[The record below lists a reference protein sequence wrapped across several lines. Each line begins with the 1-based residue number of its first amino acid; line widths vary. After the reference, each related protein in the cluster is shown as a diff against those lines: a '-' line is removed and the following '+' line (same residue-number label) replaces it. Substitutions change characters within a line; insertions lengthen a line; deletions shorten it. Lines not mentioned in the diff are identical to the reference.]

1 MKQKLV
7 ILGAI
12 FAFCSL
18 AVRAQVQEMIYQ
30 GFESG
35 ETVRYHTTPSTAAT
49 TSTTV
54 YRSGERSIHLV
65 QQTDNEVVFMLDT
78 LDFRSN
84 TALHYIALM
93 FDHICNVP
101 QNGPNDYAMGMIYY
115 KRAHQTEN
123 QWVAVSSQEYD
134 RTGNF
139 SSEFIHVGAFN
150 TMSYADWNET
160 TVANNNMW
168 KSERFNLNNVIT
180 ASVPVNERLLLVKF
194 VLKRRTLSGQA
205 DTNRIGWW
213 IDNIRVNSSA
223 DPMVTPKINMML
235 YPDGYKLASSRGARV
250 ELEATTAV
258 TSGINP
264 DSVYINYKAGS
275 DQTIHRLP
283 MTLKPGT
290 TNRYIARIPFCGYDT
305 VMQFYC
311 VARDATSNANMVT
324 FPAAANSWVSYICV
338 RDTVQPG
345 TTTPE
350 GFTGTRDF
358 NLLPFPAS
366 ADHKSEWV
374 YDSALLRNAG
384 YGPGAITSFRYTL
397 ASNTVPQNRPRF
409 QLRLRN
415 LPADYVVD
423 TISFNNVPFWSDYMQ
438 IVYDSAYN
446 IGTLSAG
453 TQQTFTFQDTFFYAG
468 NDILV
473 QVIYDG
479 NVDPASTSV
488 KMIPAHPS
496 KHTLLLYGVTASNGF
511 NAFTA
516 SQFNKSN
523 YTLGLRPA
531 FVFNEYPNQPLVFD
545 AGISELVDPSYTV
558 PMTSNPGSITV
569 KLKNFGAAAFNG
581 IRISY
586 RIVTIDND
594 TILGHYDW
602 TGTLN
607 GSQTL
612 NAGDEVPVTI
622 TNSVSLAAGFYK
634 LCVWVEDSLTVGG
647 QQFRDHEPLNDTL
660 STSFIVCEGPLNGVR
675 NIGGS
680 NADYNTVD
688 EFLLSLSRCGM
699 DDSLVVRLAPGGY
712 PAFTMPTV
720 SGLTEQHYLV
730 FESMNDTVAAIYAD
744 TTTTQSA
751 IVNLEN
757 VANVRFRNV
766 RFERRNAS
774 MEGTSLANMV
784 QMGPN
789 STNCHF
795 KGCVF
800 VDSIANPVASVRIA
814 AMLNSGYANNLLVDS
829 CTFIGGRV
837 GVDVKGLASDI
848 RATGNVVRRSLFRNQ
863 NESAVRVENQTGIV
877 VEDNQMY
884 DVLGN
889 SSYVV
894 QMSECYGVTK
904 LQRNRIY
911 TSHGAGAVGVSN
923 IIGTEDGHALVV
935 NNMVVCNDDGMS
947 NLMRTAFNII
957 QGNYIDVLYNSV
969 KMTAPARGNV
979 AAATFGGG
987 LLNNSRFMNNIVV
1000 TLDEVN
1006 YALSYLPLNSTTNL
1020 VCNNVYYSQSPVMN
1034 RKGSSSYSTIATWV
1048 NAVPEDTTS
1057 LFLNPNYLNGSL
1069 VDLRTYNRQIKGLG
1083 IPFASVPTDL
1093 FGNPRDTVASCVGA
1107 FEFVS
1112 LDYDF
1117 EPESMLSPLAE
1128 DCYMPDQVELV
1139 VVMRNSGV
1147 HSYTYG
1153 VGQNLQ
1159 LSYQVN
1165 GGTVTTFNVTQ
1176 SVPAEDTV
1184 TLHTGHTM
1192 HLPANGVEDST
1203 YIVRV
1208 WTSYQDDPNQTNDTN
1223 SFTVISRYHP
1233 AAPDDDT
1240 VWTAYATSTVVTPT
1254 QGVDT
1259 WAVYE
1264 DTTAPERPSQIY
1276 WYHNVNDAEPFF
1288 VGRSYTTDTLRE
1300 NTQYY
1305 IRQRRSMPIVRFT
1318 QVELLH
1324 TNTPEGLTSPMPY
1337 WIESGRKVAIQMT
1350 NIGDATAY
1358 LEGDT
1363 LMTVSTK
1370 ASLNNKNYVF
1380 GNVKIEPGR
1389 SLVIQYM
1396 ANGVTDSSVTIRN
1409 ASLTSAIAYNDNIA
1423 YVYKSGGVV
1432 EDVVPFNNVI
1442 NGTYPTNQTV
1452 KWSTIGVPSYVWRGD
1467 AIPFENNI
1475 AGVYRTAFNGDSTD
1489 WVLASADN
1497 PMFLG
1502 STRSE
1507 WTRYIDRG
1515 CDGEF
1520 ATMTVAILDP
1530 PAVELE
1536 VEEPVLPD
1544 GGCGLGNENVTVT
1557 VHNYGTNNV
1566 SSFQLNYSIDGT
1578 NVVTE
1583 TVTAG
1588 VGSNDSVT
1596 YTFSTPLNLAFGV
1609 DTMITVRVW
1618 VTAYPGDN
1626 EQSNDTNQASVTS
1639 WYTPVTPD
1647 IIAPRQ
1653 VDYAARDTITLNSPA
1668 GTIPVWYDY
1677 DMNAV
1682 DTANTHVTDILYFG
1696 GTMGVKYMAIYDKY
1710 NVVGTGVTVANKT
1723 AYPQPYQ
1730 PNNTYAKQQYIY
1742 SASELAAAG
1751 LSAGKIYSIGF
1762 FLDSIYK
1769 VNNTTQRDSVVFSNY
1784 IISLGLSSDTI
1795 FSANNSWKA
1804 TTQVYQRQPMTIYRS
1819 QSKQWVNH
1827 LLDTPFYWDGTSSIV
1842 VEVYHTVPAAITTG
1856 VQSRYTAK
1864 TNTTLYKAQNSAL
1877 AVDFNGNGTR
1887 NANRPNIQFMDK
1899 TYGCAS
1905 DIRTYHV
1912 TVDNVPDVDAA
1923 LSWPDGSDTIV
1934 YNSCDSVAPI
1944 VNIRNQGDSTLY
1956 GLKLYYFV
1964 DDEAVDSTM
1973 VSDTILQG
1981 QLYGAQI
1988 FSRGFTPGRH
1998 TVTVVAGATDD
2009 NVTSNDTI
2017 SLSFMVRFC
2026 GGTYTIGPDSAADYH
2041 SFGAAIDTLNIVGI
2055 AGPVTFQVA
2064 NGRYQ
2069 EQIMLGNVY
2078 GSSVANTITFSG
2090 QNDSV
2095 WLTAATTQAANYVMK
2110 LDGVSNVRIN
2120 NITIAS
2126 RPASGNYGNAL
2137 LINNSSNVVITNSN
2151 LRVKGTIANKD
2162 ASCLVLQGDVEN
2174 IRLNYNVMDSGYY
2187 SINAGAVQSL
2197 SRLTVTNNTFNG
2209 FAYWGVY
2216 VRGAESVRIDQNE
2229 MRSGNAT
2236 NSRGLIGV
2244 YLAAITD
2251 TVSIQKNQIYL
2262 LDATQGAKRGIQ
2274 LENVCGTVL
2283 NQGFIANN
2291 MISTYGTGSKGLP
2304 NINSKA
2310 ASAGIVIDSSST
2322 YLNVFFNTVRVF
2334 GTIAQN
2340 NVGDL
2345 TYGFFSGNTVAN
2357 LQVMNNIFSN
2367 FSYGFAYYVS
2377 APNTVTT
2384 SNFNAYYTQ
2393 AVQSPPFF
2401 WGLGY
2406 QSLAFL
2412 QATNHDDGNSLFE
2425 EPYFVSEADLHLTM
2439 TNLVDRAQY
2448 NTDVPDDIDG
2458 NIRPQIP
2465 TPTIGAHEMER
2476 LTHDM
2481 AIVRVIEPVYDA
2493 NPQNVEG
2500 DSLRVIV
2507 KFYNNGRSNEMNVR
2521 WYTYVDSLPPAAA
2534 AVMHSDT
2541 ISLGSFAPRQFKT
2554 DTVKIPTVLGIINS
2568 QLLRVVLICETEPD
2582 STLGNNI
2589 DSARFFLDPA
2599 YNLKAHSVDVIYP
2612 QTIAGNNGC
2621 DMRRSQVTIT
2631 LKNEGRK
2638 PFTAGTQI
2646 KIGYHAEVKTPAN
2659 LVIPTMPDTVE
2670 EWVTFDDDLLPL
2682 ASATKVFNFDSL
2694 ANLYPTDTALNIQV
2708 KVRGWC
2714 NYQYDVTPA
2723 NDTTAYIQRNSNYT
2737 PDSPH
2742 GFDTTLAYGTWG
2754 AVRAEQHNSH
2764 AAGSLAAGRPI
2775 RWYRD
2780 STAAPFYSPSQ
2791 YNASRIWNTTPQYFH
2806 DSTYYLCCI
2815 SDKQCTSL
2823 YSPVTVHV
2831 APPVAHDIAYEAVL
2845 APLGSRV
2852 YMEDDT
2858 VRLRIANYGSN
2869 PESNFPVTYQ
2879 LKNGNNVL
2887 QSVTETVTA
2896 TIQPGD
2902 TYIFTFDSLLT
2913 GINQPNLH
2921 TPTTQK
2927 NFTLNVWTDL
2937 ATDMVRRNDTIRT
2950 PYTFNSLSEGLYAYT
2965 YPYDPTFD
2973 ITRVSFNQIDI
2984 EMPPM
2989 GRGYNNLAS
2998 YAAPDYPVVHVR
3010 RGTQDS
3016 LLLSITP
3023 LDATVQTFR
3032 LKTWVFIDFDRSG
3045 LFSIDEAVVD
3055 AETFYENETPSYLI
3069 TIPQSASYGYMRMRV
3084 VVGLYS
3090 SFSDGGYWPVFGI
3103 PPDLDGHTI
3112 DFLLFVDEESPEKD
3126 IAFTQLVTQR
3136 SPLITDNT
3144 PRVVKFRMT
3153 NLGTQTLTNLDINYS
3168 FVGDTIDTTAT
3179 GVLHWTGNLAGGT
3192 STIVSLPEHVF
3203 PYGVSTLTIW
3213 HDLDGDANP
3222 GNNSLT
3228 HEYNKFYV
3236 VTLIMNDDFEGDN
3249 LWYAPTGYNENTP
3262 NYSEYTHNYWSLGM
3276 PRKTRLDTTYSGVK
3290 AWVTDLERS
3299 IATGNRGNVSY
3310 LYTPIINISQIRP
3323 DTISFRLRRNILNES
3338 SLHVEFFNFEN
3349 KWVKLDHEDVRTF
3362 YNDTLERIFN
3372 GTTSNNESYTRYYI
3386 PSSLVSGDFPERLQ
3400 FRLVYTTP
3408 MGSANATFGEG
3419 CAVDDF
3425 RIGRAR
3431 RNVDIGVIDIT
3442 KPIAPKYGQT
3452 LYPEVVVKNYGT
3464 DTIRQFQIAYTHYG
3478 TNLASESTI
3487 NTVLAPLATDTF
3499 LFDAPFVVTSDFPD
3513 TFYIQA
3519 FTINAADIYYDNDS
3533 AKRPFYLAPLDND
3546 ISAEEF
3552 MAPLSYVIA
3561 GDTNVLV
3568 TMRMRNFG
3576 VNPIHH
3582 AVASYTVNGLY
3593 RVDEDVDFNALL
3605 GRPLQSME
3613 YYNYTF
3619 HQHMRAFMGLMNL
3632 TAFIKSD
3639 TNEYIYNDT
3648 ITKRVEGI
3656 TSVSDLAAAAVIL
3669 DTSSLNNVGIGLV
3682 IDNRGARGANYFEV
3696 GFWIDNDTSTMVRET
3711 YARNMPLPAL
3721 SRGYYLF
3728 DSILPV
3734 RSAPYSYVSAFVH
3747 IENDNDPS
3755 NDTTSVF
3762 AEQYT
3767 DIEVVKVMVE
3777 ENASNDCRV
3786 FMEMRNIGNLALVD
3800 KNLRLRATINGNDLS
3815 YNVRRRVNAGE
3826 TIHVEFDRT
3835 IPKSPTRHYEGTG
3848 RVLDIPGDNNSANN
3862 QTSVIEVVNYVEGI
3876 PTVNADRFV
3885 LDQNY
3890 PNPFTH
3896 QTTIPFTLPT
3906 AANVRFFIMDAMGH
3920 IVHTFERFYQA
3931 GDNTIIVDMDAYPA
3945 GIYFYGIEVDGQ
3957 RQMRKMILR

>member
-7 ILGAI
+7 IFGAI
-12 FAFCSL
+12 FALCSL

-35 ETVRYHTTPSTAAT
+35 EQPRYQVTPSTGAT

-54 YRSGERSIHLV
+54 YMSGERSIHLV

-84 TALHYIALM
+84 TSLHYIALT
-93 FDHICNVP
+93 FDHICHVLKNSGL
-101 QNGPNDYAMGMIYY
+101 QADIGMIYY
-115 KRAHQTEN
+115 KRAHQTED
-123 QWVAVSSQEYD
+123 QWMACSNQEYD
-134 RTGNF
+134 RTGTF
-139 SSEFIHVGAFN
+139 STDFTQNSAFHSLSYSE
-150 TMSYADWNET
+150 WNNV
-160 TVANNNMW
+160 TVPANNTMW
-168 KSERFNLNNVIT
+168 KSERFNINNLIT
-180 ASVPVNERLLLVKF
+180 SSVPVNERLVLIKF

-205 DTNRIGWW
+205 DTNCVGWW
-213 IDNIRVNSSA
+213 LDNIKVRASA

-235 YPDGYKLASSRGARV
+235 YPDGYKLASSRGARI

-258 TSGINP
+258 ASGINP
-264 DSVYINYKAGS
+264 DSVYINYKTGS
-275 DQTIHRLP
+275 DPTVYRLP
-283 MTLKPGT
+283 MMLKSGT
-290 TNRYIARIPFCGYDT
+290 TNRYVARIPFCGFDT
-305 VMQFYC
+305 VMQFNC
-311 VARDATSNANMVT
+311 VARDATSNANKVT
-324 FPAAANSWVSYICV
+324 FPPTEDSWVSYICV

-350 GFTGTRDF
+350 GFNGAYNY

-374 YDSALLRNAG
+374 YDSALLRSAG

-397 ASNTVPQNRPRF
+397 AGNTVNQNRPRF
-409 QLRLRN
+409 QLRMKN
-415 LPADYVVD
+415 IPSNYVVD
-423 TISFNNVPFWSDYMQ
+423 TTAYSIPFYSDYMQ

-479 NVDPASTSV
+479 NVDPAATSI
-488 KMIPAHPS
+488 KMIQCHPS
-496 KHTLLLYGVTASNGF
+496 KHTLFLYGVTASNGF

-516 SQFNKSN
+516 SQFSKANQ
-523 YTLGLRPA
+523 TTGLRPA

-545 AGISELVDPSYTV
+545 AGISELVDPNYTV
-558 PMTSNPGSITV
+558 PMTTNPGSITV
-569 KLKNFGAAAFNG
+569 KLKNYGAVAFNA

-586 RIVTIDND
+586 RIITTDND
-594 TILGHYDW
+594 TIFGHYDW
-602 TGTLN
+602 SGTLN

-622 TNSVSLAAGFYK
+622 TDTVSLSAGYYN
-634 LCVWVEDSLTVGG
+634 LCVWVEDTLTASG
-647 QQFRDHEPLNDTL
+647 QQYRDHEPLNDTL
-660 STSFIVCEGPLNGVR
+660 CTPFIVCDGPLSGVR

-680 NADYNTVD
+680 NPDYNTIE
-688 EFLLSLSRCGM
+688 EFLLSLNRCGM
-699 DDSLVVRLAPGGY
+699 DDSLVVRLAPGSY

-720 SGLTEQHYLV
+720 NGLTEQHYLV
-730 FESMNDTVAAIYAD
+730 FESMVDTMKAAIYAD
-744 TTTTQSA
+744 TLTTQNS
-751 IVNLEN
+751 IVNMEN

-766 RFERRNAS
+766 RFVRRNAS
-774 MEGTSLANMV
+774 MDGVALANMV
-784 QMGPN
+784 LMGP
-789 STNCHF
+789 SSANCRF
-795 KGCVF
+795 EKCDF
-800 VDSIANPVASVRIA
+800 IDSVENPVASIRIV
-814 AMLNSGYANNLLVDS
+814 AMLNNGYASTLLVDS

-837 GVDVKGLASDI
+837 GVDVKGLAADI

-863 NESAVRVENQTGIV
+863 NESAVRVENQTGII
-877 VEDNQMY
+877 VEDNEMY

-894 QMSECYGVTK
+894 QMSECYGATK

-923 IIGTEDGHALVV
+923 IFGTTDVHALVA
-935 NNMVVCNDDGMS
+935 NNMVVCNDDGSS

-957 QGNYIDVLYNSV
+957 QGTYIDVVYNSV

-987 LLNNSRFMNNIVV
+987 VLNNSCFMNNIVV

-1006 YALSYLPLNSTTNL
+1006 YALSYLPLTSTTNI
-1020 VCNNVYYSQSPVMN
+1020 VCNNVYYSLSPVMN
-1034 RKGSSSYSTIATWV
+1034 RKGSSSYGSIAAWI

-1083 IPFASVPTDL
+1083 IPFASVTTDL
-1093 FGNPRDTVASCVGA
+1093 YGNPRDTVASCVGA

-1165 GGTVTTFNVTQ
+1165 DGAVTTFNVTQ

-1184 TLHTGHTM
+1184 TLYTGHTM
-1192 HLPANGVEDST
+1192 HLPANGVEDSN
-1203 YIVRV
+1203 YIIRV
-1208 WTSYQDDPNQTNDTN
+1208 WTSYQNDPNQTNDTN
-1223 SFTVISRYHP
+1223 SFAVISRYHP

-1240 VWTAYATSTVVTPT
+1240 AWTAYATSTIVTPT
-1254 QGVDT
+1254 QGVDM
-1259 WAVYE
+1259 WSVYE
-1264 DTTAPERPSQIY
+1264 DTTAPNRPSQIY
-1276 WYHNVNDAEPFF
+1276 WYHSMNDAEPFY
-1288 VGRSYTTDTLRE
+1288 VGHSYTTDTLRE

-1318 QVELLH
+1318 QVELLRSNA
-1324 TNTPEGLTSPMPY
+1324 TVGLTSPMPY

-1358 LEGDT
+1358 LQDDT

-1370 ASLNNKNYVF
+1370 AALNNKKYVF
-1380 GNVKIEPGR
+1380 GNVKIEPGH

-1409 ASLTSAIAYNDNIA
+1409 ASLTSTIAYNDNIA
-1423 YVYKSGGVV
+1423 YVYKSKGVV

-1452 KWSTIGVPSYVWRGD
+1452 KWSTLGVPSYVWNSD

-1489 WVLASADN
+1489 WVYSSADN

-1515 CDGEF
+1515 CEGEF

-1530 PAVELE
+1530 PAVELD
-1536 VEEPVLPD
+1536 VEAPVLPD
-1544 GGCGLGNENVTVT
+1544 GGCGLGNENVSVT
-1557 VHNYGTNNV
+1557 VRNYGTTDV
-1566 SSFQLNYSIDGT
+1566 PSFQLNYSVDGT
-1578 NVVTE
+1578 NIVTE
-1583 TVTAG
+1583 TVAAG
-1588 VGSNDSVT
+1588 VSSNDSVT
-1596 YTFSTPLNLAFGV
+1596 YTFATPLNLAFGV
-1609 DTMITVRVW
+1609 DTIITVRVW

-1626 EQSNDTNQASVTS
+1626 ERANDTNQASVVS
-1639 WYTPVTPD
+1639 WFTPVMPD
-1647 IIAPRQ
+1647 VIADRT
-1653 VDYAARDTITLNSPA
+1653 VAYADRDTITLTAPA

-1682 DTANTHVTDILYFG
+1682 DTATTHVSDILYYG
-1696 GTMGVKYMAIYDKY
+1696 GTMGVKYMAIYDRY
-1710 NVVGTGVTVANKT
+1710 NVVGTGVTVPTKT

-1742 SASELAAAG
+1742 SASELSSAG

-1769 VNNTTQRDSVVFSNY
+1769 VNNTTQRDSVEFSNY
-1784 IISLGLSSDTI
+1784 IISLGLTSDTI

-1804 TTQVYQRQPMTIYRS
+1804 TTQVFQRQPMTIYRS
-1819 QSKQWVNH
+1819 QSKQWVDH
-1827 LLDTPFYWDGTSSIV
+1827 PLDTPFYWDGTSSIV
-1842 VEVYHTVPAAITTG
+1842 VEVYHTIPTAITTG

-1864 TNTTLYKAQNSAL
+1864 TNTTLYKAQNTAL
-1877 AVDFNGNGTR
+1877 AFDFNGNGTR

-1905 DIRTYHV
+1905 DTRTYHV
-1912 TVDNVPDVDAA
+1912 SVDNVPAVDAA
-1923 LSWPDGSDTIV
+1923 LSWPISLDTGV
-1934 YNSCDSVAPI
+1934 HAYNSCDSITPM
-1944 VNIRNQGDSTLY
+1944 VNIRNQGDSLLC

-1973 VSDTILQG
+1973 VTDTILQG
-1981 QLYGAQI
+1981 QLYGAPL
-1988 FSRGFTPGRH
+1988 FRRVFTPGRH
-1998 TVTVVAGATDD
+1998 VLTVVAAAEND
-2009 NVTSNDTI
+2009 NVASNDTI
-2017 SLSFMVRFC
+2017 SRSFMVRFC
-2026 GGTYTIGPDSAADYH
+2026 GGVYTIGSDSVADY
-2041 SFGAAIDTLNIVGI
+2041 STFGAAIDTLNIVGI
-2055 AGPVTFQVA
+2055 AGAVTFLVS
-2064 NGRYQ
+2064 NGGYP
-2069 EQIMLGNVY
+2069 EQLVLGNVY
-2078 GSSVANTITFSG
+2078 GSSASNTITFSG
-2090 QNDSV
+2090 QGDSV

-2110 LDGVSNVRIN
+2110 LDGASNVRIN

-2162 ASCLVLQGDVEN
+2162 ASCLVLQGDIEN
-2174 IRLNYNVMDSGYY
+2174 LRLRYNVMDSGYY
-2187 SINAGAVQSL
+2187 SINAASTQSL
-2197 SRLTVTNNTFNG
+2197 SSIIVTNNQFNG
-2209 FAYWGVY
+2209 FAYWGIY

-2229 MRSGNAT
+2229 FRSGNAT
-2236 NSRGLIGV
+2236 NSRGLIGI
-2244 YLAAITD
+2244 YLASVTD
-2251 TVSIQKNQIYL
+2251 TVSIQKNGIYL

-2304 NINSKA
+2304 NLNSKT

-2334 GTIAQN
+2334 GTTAQN
-2340 NVGDL
+2340 AGDL
-2345 TYGFFSGNTVAN
+2345 TYGFFSGNTVSN

-2377 APNTVTT
+2377 SQTSITT
-2384 SNFNAYYTQ
+2384 SNFNDYYTQ
-2393 AVQSPPFF
+2393 SAAPFF

-2412 QATNHDDGNSLFE
+2412 QANNHDDGNSLFD

-2439 TNLVDRAQY
+2439 TNLVDMAQY

-2465 TPTIGAHEMER
+2465 TPTIGAHEMDR

-2481 AIVRVIEPVYDA
+2481 AIVRIIEPILNA
-2493 NPQNVEG
+2493 NPQNVES
-2500 DSLRVIV
+2500 DSLRIIV

-2521 WYTYVDSLPPAAA
+2521 WYAYVDSLPAAAA
-2534 AVMHSDT
+2534 AVMHTDT
-2541 ISLGSFAPRQFKT
+2541 IPLGSFAPRQFKT
-2554 DTVKIPTVLGIINS
+2554 DTVMIPTVLGVINT

-2582 STLGNNI
+2582 STLANNV
-2589 DSARFFLDPA
+2589 DSAQFFLDPA

-2612 QTIAGNNGC
+2612 NTIAGTNGC

-2638 PFTAGTQI
+2638 TFKSGTQI

-2670 EWVTFDDDLLPL
+2670 EWVSFDDDLLPL
-2682 ASATKVFNFDSL
+2682 ASATKIFNFDSL
-2694 ANLYPTDTALNIQV
+2694 ANLYPTDTTLNIQV
-2708 KVRGWC
+2708 KVNGWC
-2714 NYQYDVTPA
+2714 NYQYDVMPA
-2723 NDTTAYIQRNSNYT
+2723 NDTTAFIQRNSNYT

-2791 YNASRIWNTTPQYFH
+2791 YNASRIWNNTPQYFH

-2858 VRLRIANYGSN
+2858 VRLRVANYGSN

-2887 QSVTETVTA
+2887 QTVTETVTA
-2896 TIQPGD
+2896 TIQPGE

-2950 PYTFNSLSEGLYAYT
+2950 PYTFNSLAEGLYTYT
-2965 YPYDPTFD
+2965 TPNQPSFD

-2998 YAAPDYPVVHVR
+2998 YTAPDHPVVHVR

-3016 LLLSITP
+3016 LILSITP

-3032 LKTWVFIDFDRSG
+3032 LKTWVFIDYDRSG
-3045 LFSIDEAVVD
+3045 LFSVDEAVVD
-3055 AETFYENETPSYLI
+3055 AESFYEDETPSYLI

-3084 VVGLYS
+3084 VVGLYA
-3090 SFSDGGYWPVFGI
+3090 SFTEAGYWPTFGI
-3103 PPDLDGHTI
+3103 PAEADGHTI

-3126 IAFTQLVTQR
+3126 IALTQMVTMR

-3144 PRVVKFRMT
+3144 PREVKFRMT

-3168 FVGDTIDTTAT
+3168 FVGDTIDTTAS

-3192 STIVSLPEHVF
+3192 STIVTLPPHVF

-3213 HDLDGDANP
+3213 HELEGDANP

-3262 NYSEYTHNYWSLGM
+3262 NYSEYTHNFWELGM

-3299 IATGNRGNVSY
+3299 IATGTRGNVSY

-3323 DTISFRLRRNILNES
+3323 DTIAFRLRRNILNES

-3349 KWVKLDHEDVRTF
+3349 KWVKLDHDSVLTF
-3362 YNDTLERIFN
+3362 YNDDENRVFN

-3408 MGSANATFGEG
+3408 MGSANATYGEG

-3431 RNVDIGVIDIT
+3431 RNVDVGVIDIT

-3519 FTINAADIYYDNDS
+3519 FTIQAADIYYDNDS
-3533 AKRPFYLAPLDND
+3533 TKKPFYLAPLDND

-3568 TMRMRNFG
+3568 TMRVRNFG
-3576 VNPIHH
+3576 LNPIHN

-3593 RVDEDVDFNALL
+3593 RVDEQVDFNALL

-3656 TSVSDLAAAAVIL
+3656 TSVSDLAASAVIL
-3669 DTSSLNNVGIGLV
+3669 DTSSLNDVRIGLV

-3711 YARNMPLPAL
+3711 YTRALPLPAL

-3747 IENDNDPS
+3747 IDNDNDPT
-3755 NDTTSVF
+3755 NDTTNVF

-3786 FMEMRNIGNLALVD
+3786 FMEMTNIGNLALVD

-3848 RVLDIPGDNNSANN
+3848 RVLEIPGDNNNANN
-3862 QTSVIEVVNYVEGI
+3862 QTSVVEVINYMEGI

-3920 IVHTFERFYQA
+3920 IVHTLERFYQA

>member
-7 ILGAI
+7 IFGAI

-30 GFESG
+30 GFEAG
-35 ETVRYHTTPSTAAT
+35 EQVRYHTTPSTAST

-54 YRSGERSIHLV
+54 YMSGERSIHLL
-65 QQTDNEVVFMLDT
+65 QRTDSEVVFMLDT

-84 TALHYIALM
+84 TSLRYIALQ

-101 QNGPNDYAMGMIYY
+101 SNDGEATMCRIYY
-115 KRAHQTEN
+115 KRANQTDD
-123 QWVAVSSQEYD
+123 QWTAMSSQEYD
-134 RTGNF
+134 KTGSYSN
-139 SSEFIHVGAFN
+139 EFTHIGAFN
-150 TMSYADWNET
+150 TVSYTEWDAAT
-160 TVANNNMW
+160 IANNSMW
-168 KSERFNLNNVIT
+168 KSERFNLNNWMT
-180 ASVPVNERLLLVKF
+180 SSVATSERLGLIKF
-194 VLKRRTLSGQA
+194 VMKRRTLSGQA

-213 IDNIRVNSSA
+213 LDNIKVSASA
-223 DPMVTPKINMML
+223 DPMVTPKITMML
-235 YPDGYKLASSRGARV
+235 YPDGYKLASSRGARI
-250 ELEATTAV
+250 ELEASTAV
-258 TSGINP
+258 ATGINP
-264 DSVYINYKAGS
+264 DSVYINYKVGT
-275 DQTIHRLP
+275 DPTIIRLP
-283 MTLKPGT
+283 MVLKSGT
-290 TNRYIARIPFCGYDT
+290 TNRYVARIPFCGFDT

-311 VARDATSNANMVT
+311 VVRDATSNANMVT
-324 FPAAANSWVSYICV
+324 FPSAANSWVSYICV
-338 RDTVQPG
+338 RDTVQSG
-345 TTTPE
+345 VTTPE
-350 GFTGTRDF
+350 GFAGTHNY

-384 YGPGAITSFRYTL
+384 YGPGAITSFRFTL
-397 ASNTVPQNRPRF
+397 AGNTVPQNRPRF
-409 QLRLRN
+409 QLRMRN
-415 LPADYVVD
+415 MPANYVVD
-423 TISFNNVPFWSDYMQ
+423 TISTNKVPFWSDYMQ

-479 NVDPASTSV
+479 NVDPAATSI
-488 KMIPAHPS
+488 KMIPCHPS
-496 KHTLLLYGVTASNGF
+496 KHTLFLYGVTASNNF

-523 YTLGLRPA
+523 QTTGLRPA

-545 AGISELVDPSYTV
+545 AGISELVDPNYTV
-558 PMTSNPGSITV
+558 PMTTNPGSITV
-569 KLKNFGAAAFNG
+569 KLKNFGAVAFNG
-581 IRISY
+581 VRISY
-586 RIVTIDND
+586 RIVTTDND

-602 TGTLN
+602 VGTLN

-612 NAGDEVPVTI
+612 NAGGEVPVTI
-622 TNSVSLAAGFYK
+622 TDMVSLAAGYYK
-634 LCVWVEDSLTVGG
+634 LCVWVEDTLTAGG
-647 QQFRDHEPLNDTL
+647 QQYRDHEPLNDTMC
-660 STSFIVCEGPLNGVR
+660 TSFIVCDGPLNGVR

-680 NADYNTVD
+680 NADYNTIE

-699 DDSLVVRLAPGGY
+699 DDSLIVRLSPGNY

-720 SGLTEQHYLV
+720 AGLTEQHYLV

-744 TTTTQSA
+744 TTTTQSS

-774 MEGTSLANMV
+774 MEGAALVDMV

-789 STNCHF
+789 STNCRF
-795 KGCVF
+795 ERCEF
-800 VDSIANPVASVRIA
+800 IDSIPNPVASIRIA

-837 GVDVKGLASDI
+837 GVDVKGLAADI

-863 NESAVRVENQTGIV
+863 NESAVRVENQTGV
-877 VEDNQMY
+877 VIEDNQMY

-904 LQRNRIY
+904 LQRNKIY

-923 IIGTEDGHALVV
+923 IIGAENGHALVV
-935 NNMVVCNDDGMS
+935 NNMVVCNDDGTS

-957 QGNYIDVLYNSV
+957 QGSYIDVLYNSV
-969 KMTAPARGNV
+969 KMTAPTRGNV

-987 LLNNSRFMNNIVV
+987 VLNYSRFMNNIVV

-1006 YALSYLPLNSTTNL
+1006 YALSYLPLTSTTNT
-1020 VCNNVYYSQSPVMN
+1020 VCNNVYFSMSPVMN
-1034 RKGSSSYSTIATWV
+1034 RKGSSSYGSIAAWS

-1057 LFLNPNYLNGSL
+1057 ISVNPNFLNGGL
-1069 VDLRTYNRQIKGLG
+1069 VDLRTYNRQIKGRA

-1093 FGNPRDTVASCVGA
+1093 FGTVRDTIAACVGA
-1107 FEFVS
+1107 FEFIS

-1117 EPESMLSPLAE
+1117 EPETMLSPLAE

-1147 HSYTYG
+1147 QSYTYG

-1165 GGTVTTFNVTQ
+1165 GGTPTTFNVTQ

-1184 TLHTGHTM
+1184 TLYTGHTM

-1203 YIVRV
+1203 YTIRV
-1208 WTSYQDDPNQTNDTN
+1208 WTSYQGDPNQTNDTN

-1240 VWTAYATSTVVTPT
+1240 AWTAYATSTTVTPT
-1254 QGVDT
+1254 QGVDM
-1259 WAVYE
+1259 WSVYE
-1264 DTTAPERPSQIY
+1264 DTTAPNRPSQIY
-1276 WYHNVNDAEPFF
+1276 WYHSMNDAEPFY
-1288 VGRSYTTDTLRE
+1288 VGHSYTTDTLRE
-1300 NTQYY
+1300 NTNYY
-1305 IRQRRSMPIVRFT
+1305 IRQRRAMPIVRFT
-1318 QVELLH
+1318 QVELLRSNA
-1324 TNTPEGLTSPMPY
+1324 TVGLTSPMPY

-1358 LEGDT
+1358 LQDDT

-1370 ASLNNKNYVF
+1370 AALNNKKYVF
-1380 GNVKIEPGR
+1380 GNVKIEPGH

-1423 YVYKSGGVV
+1423 YVYKSKGVV

-1452 KWSTIGVPSYVWRGD
+1452 KWSTLGVPSYVWNSD
-1467 AIPFENNI
+1467 AIPFENAI
-1475 AGVYRTAFNGDSTD
+1475 AGVIRVAFNGDSTD

-1515 CDGEF
+1515 CEGEF

-1566 SSFQLNYSIDGT
+1566 SSFQLNYSTDGI

-1596 YTFSTPLNLAFGV
+1596 YTFATPLNLAFGV
-1609 DTMITVRVW
+1609 DTTITVRVW

-1639 WYTPVTPD
+1639 WFTPGMPGV
-1647 IIAPRQ
+1647 IADRT
-1653 VDYAARDTITLNSPA
+1653 VAYADRDTITLNSPA
-1668 GTIPVWYDY
+1668 GTIPVWYNY

-1682 DTANTHVTDILYFG
+1682 DTAITHVSDILYYG
-1696 GTMGVKYMAIYDKY
+1696 GTMGVRYMTVYDRTST
-1710 NVVGTGVTVANKT
+1710 VGASDTAQNKT

-1730 PNNTYAKQQYIY
+1730 PNNKYAKQQYIY
-1742 SASELAAAG
+1742 SASELRAAG
-1751 LSAGKIYSIGF
+1751 LTAGKIYSINF

-1769 VNNTTQRDSVVFSNY
+1769 VNNTTQRDSVVFDEYS
-1784 IISLGLSSDTI
+1784 ISLGLVDDTI
-1795 FSANNSWKA
+1795 FSANNAWKDV
-1804 TTQVYQRQPMTIYRS
+1804 TPVYHRQPMAIYRS
-1819 QSKQWVNH
+1819 QSKQWVSH
-1827 LLDTPFYWDGTSSIV
+1827 QLDTPFQWDGTSSIV
-1842 VEVYHTVPAAITTG
+1842 VQVYHSIQNKITTG
-1856 VQSRYTAK
+1856 VQSRYTSK
-1864 TNTTLYKAQNSAL
+1864 NNTTLYKSQDGAL
-1877 AVDFNGNGTR
+1877 DLGFSGNGTR
-1887 NANRPNIQFMDK
+1887 NAKRPNIQFGDK
-1899 TYGCAS
+1899 IYGCSS
-1905 DIRTYHV
+1905 DIRTYQVNV
-1912 TVDNVPDVDAA
+1912 TNVPAVDAA
-1923 LSWPDGSDTIV
+1923 LTWPEGSNTIV
-1934 YNSCDSVAPI
+1934 YNSCDTIAPV
-1944 VNIRNQGDSTLY
+1944 VNIRNQGDSILC

-1964 DDEAVDSTM
+1964 DDEAMDSTF
-1973 VSDTILQG
+1973 VTDTIYQG
-1981 QLYGAQI
+1981 QLQSATL
-1988 FSRGFTPGRH
+1988 FHRVFTPGRH
-1998 TVTVVAGATDD
+1998 VLTVVAAAEND
-2009 NVTSNDTI
+2009 NVASNDTI
-2017 SLSFMVRFC
+2017 SRSFMVRFC
-2026 GGTYTIGPDSAADYH
+2026 GGVYTIGSDSVADY
-2041 SFGAAIDTLNIVGI
+2041 STFGAAIDTLNIVGI
-2055 AGPVTFQVA
+2055 AGAVTFLVS
-2064 NGRYQ
+2064 NGGYP
-2069 EQIMLGNVY
+2069 EQLVLGNVY
-2078 GSSVANTITFSG
+2078 GSSASNTITFSG
-2090 QNDSV
+2090 QGDSV

-2110 LDGVSNVRIN
+2110 LDGASNVRIN

-2162 ASCLVLQGDVEN
+2162 ASCLVLQGDIEGLKL
-2174 IRLNYNVMDSGYY
+2174 RYNVMDSGYY

-2197 SRLTVTNNTFNG
+2197 SGLTVTNNTFNG
-2209 FAYWGVY
+2209 FAYWCVY
-2216 VRGAESVRIDQNE
+2216 VRGAESVRIDQNQL
-2229 MRSGNAT
+2229 RSGNAT
-2236 NSRGLIGV
+2236 NSRGLIGI

-2251 TVSIQKNQIYL
+2251 TISVQKNQIYL

-2291 MISTYGTGSKGLP
+2291 MISTYGVGSKGLP
-2304 NINSKA
+2304 NLNSKT

-2322 YLNVFFNTVRVF
+2322 YLNVFFNTVRVY
-2334 GTIAQN
+2334 GTTAQN
-2340 NVGDL
+2340 AGDL

-2357 LQVMNNIFSN
+2357 IQVMSNIFSN
-2367 FSYGFAYYVS
+2367 FSLGFAYYVS
-2377 APNTVTT
+2377 SQTSVTT
-2384 SNFNAYYTQ
+2384 SNFNDYYTQ
-2393 AVQSPPFF
+2393 SAAPFF

-2412 QATNHDDGNSLFE
+2412 QAANQDDGNSLFE

-2458 NIRPQIP
+2458 TIRPQIP

-2481 AIVRVIEPVYDA
+2481 AIVRIIEPIYDA

-2521 WYTYVDSLPPAAA
+2521 WYAYVDSIPPDAA

-2554 DTVKIPTVLGIINS
+2554 DTVKIPTYLGVINS

-2582 STLGNNI
+2582 STLGNNS

-2599 YNLKAHSVDVIYP
+2599 YNLKAQSVDVIYP

-2659 LVIPTMPDTVE
+2659 LVIPTMTDVVE

-2682 ASATKVFNFDSL
+2682 ASATKVFTFDSL

-2714 NYQYDVTPA
+2714 NYLYDVTQA

-2754 AVRAEQHNSH
+2754 AVRAEQRNSH
-2764 AAGSLAAGRPI
+2764 AAGSMATGRPI

-2791 YNASRIWNTTPQYFH
+2791 YNASRLWSNTPQYFH

-2831 APPVAHDIAYEAVL
+2831 APPVEHDIAYEAVL

-2858 VRLRIANYGSN
+2858 VRLRIANYGSS
-2869 PESNFPVTYQ
+2869 PESNFPVTYL

-2887 QSVTETVTA
+2887 QTVTDTVTA

-2950 PYTFNSLSEGLYAYT
+2950 PYTFSSKPENTYAVAAPPSET
-2965 YPYDPTFD
+2965 SFD
-2973 ITRVSFNQIDI
+2973 ITRISFNQIDLDL
-2984 EMPPM
+2984 PPL
-2989 GRGYNNLAS
+2989 GRGYTNLAS
-2998 YAAPDYPVVHVR
+2998 YNAPDYPVAHVR

-3016 LLLSITP
+3016 IIIQVTP
-3023 LDATVQTFR
+3023 FDATAQTFR
-3032 LKTWVFIDFDRSG
+3032 LKAWVFIDFDRSG
-3045 LFSIDEAVVD
+3045 VYSLDEMVVSG
-3055 AETFYENETPSYLI
+3055 ETFYDNELAAYSI
-3069 TIPQSASYGYMRMRV
+3069 AIPQSASFGYMRMRV
-3084 VVGLYS
+3084 VVGLYAS
-3090 SFSDGGYWPVFGI
+3090 YSDNSLI
-3103 PPDLDGHTI
+3103 PIYGVSEDLDGHTV
-3112 DFLLFVDEESPEKD
+3112 DFLLFVDEVSPQKD
-3126 IAFTQLVTQR
+3126 LAITQIVNPR
-3136 SPLITDNT
+3136 SPLVTDNT
-3144 PRVVKFRMT
+3144 PKVVSFRMT
-3153 NLGTQTLTNLDINYS
+3153 NLGMQDITNVDINYS
-3168 FVGDTIDTTAT
+3168 FVGDTVDTTAT
-3179 GVLHWTGNLAGGT
+3179 GVIHWTGNLAGGT
-3192 STIVSLPEHVF
+3192 STIVSLPAHTF

-3213 HDLDGDANP
+3213 HEMEGDSNLA
-3222 GNNSLT
+3222 NNSLT
-3228 HEYNKFYV
+3228 REYNKFYV
-3236 VTLIMNDDFEGDN
+3236 VTLVMNDDFESDD
-3249 LWYAPTGYNENTP
+3249 LWYAPTGYNE
-3262 NYSEYTHNYWSLGM
+3262 YTHNFWQRGM
-3276 PRKTRLDTTYSGVK
+3276 PRKDRLDTTYSGVN
-3290 AWVTDLERS
+3290 AWVTDLDRS
-3299 IATGNRGNVSY
+3299 IATGTRGNVSY

-3323 DTISFRLRRNILNES
+3323 DTISFRLRRNLLNGS
-3338 SLHVEFFNFEN
+3338 ALHVEFFNFEN
-3349 KWVKLDHEDVRTF
+3349 KWVKLDHDSILTF
-3362 YNDTLERIFN
+3362 YNDPDERVFN
-3372 GTTSNNESYTRYYI
+3372 GTTSNNESYTRYFI

-3408 MGSANATFGEG
+3408 IGANANATFGEG

-3431 RNVDIGVIDIT
+3431 RSVDVGVIDIT

-3478 TNLASESTI
+3478 TNLASESTV

-3519 FTINAADIYYDNDS
+3519 FTIQAADIYYDNDS
-3533 AKRPFYLAPLDND
+3533 AERPFYLAPLDND

-3561 GDTNVLV
+3561 GDTNVQV
-3568 TMRMRNFG
+3568 TMRVRNFG
-3576 VNPIHH
+3576 LNPIHH

-3593 RVDEDVDFNALL
+3593 RTDEDVDFNALL

-3656 TSVSDLAAAAVIL
+3656 TSVSDLAASAVIL
-3669 DTSSLNNVGIGLV
+3669 DTSSLNDVRIGMV

-3721 SRGYYLF
+3721 SQGYYLF

-3747 IENDNDPS
+3747 IDNDNDPS
-3755 NDTTSVF
+3755 NDTTNVF

-3862 QTSVIEVVNYVEGI
+3862 QTSVVEVVNYVEGI

-3920 IVHTFERFYQA
+3920 IVQTLEHFYQA